1 MSDNKKKKAGLG
13 FAVWFLLFLGVF
25 ILILINWKTIS
36 SNFND
41 LKNVV
46 QGSRTEQQ
54 ERKEEIAA
62 RKAEEKAK
70 RAAEKDAK
78 EYARAQEKEQG
89 GVTITLGGDKS
100 AESNSASE
108 KNQAQEET
116 KKEESSQ
123 EQVNSESKPESKGES
138 NSETKTESSDEKRTS
153 EKTDS
158 GNNQAKAEEN
168 KKTSAE
174 EKNNSAAATQ
184 TVTATRNTKLYFL
197 KVAANGTTSI
207 MEVTRVMAKS
217 DSPLTDAL
225 NAVISGPNSKESA
238 AGCQS
243 YISSGTKLLSASV
256 KNGIAT
262 LNFNENL
269 AYNSFGIAGLNAELE
284 QIVYTATAFSTV
296 DSVQILVEGKL
307 TDYLSEGVWIGTPLK
322 RSSF

>member
-62 RKAEEKAK
+62 RKAEEKAR

-100 AESNSASE
+100 SESNSASE
-108 KNQAQEET
+108 KNQAQ
-116 KKEESSQ
+116 Q
-123 EQVNSESKPESKGES
+123 EQVKPESKPESKGES
-138 NSETKTESSDEKRTS
+138 NSETKTESSEEKRTS

>member
-13 FAVWFLLFLGVF
+13 FAVWFLLFLGVS

-62 RKAEEKAK
+62 RKAEEKAR

-100 AESNSASE
+100 SESNSASE

-123 EQVNSESKPESKGES
+123 EQVKSESKPESKPESKGES
-138 NSETKTESSDEKRTS
+138 NSETKLD
-153 EKTDS
+153 KTD
-158 GNNQAKAEEN
+158 N
-168 KKTSAE
+168 K
-174 EKNNSAAATQ
+174 
-184 TVTATRNTKLYFL
+184 NTEIKDDQKQYIFL
-197 KVAANGTTSI
+197 SRKMCI
-207 MEVTRVMAKS
+207 
-217 DSPLTDAL
+217 
-225 NAVISGPNSKESA
+225 
-238 AGCQS
+238 
-243 YISSGTKLLSASV
+243 YIFILFLLLSV
-256 KNGIAT
+256 TVNLEYGI
-262 LNFNENL
+262 FNIL
-269 AYNSFGIAGLNAELE
+269 VDILQTHLYMFNAE
-284 QIVYTATAFSTV
+284 
-296 DSVQILVEGKL
+296 
-307 TDYLSEGVWIGTPLK
+307 
-322 RSSF
+322 